1 MWCAVGLY
9 PWGKG
14 ALSQVSKVLGQ
25 ASAHACTVHTDPD
38 SKSPVSAHGKQNAV
52 FAMGIEAVYS
62 CVCTRGGG
70 NRNIHL
76 KEQELKLPC
85 IYGAVFNLNKDK
97 GLVFS
102 ESATPSWFRQPPP
115 VIDQVL
121 TSSDLCKV
129 SSTI

>member
-14 ALSQVSKVLGQ
+14 TLSQVSKVLGQ
-25 ASAHACTVHTDPD
+25 ASAHACTVYADPD
-38 SKSPVSAHGKQNAV
+38 GRSPVSAHGKRNVV

-70 NRNIHL
+70 IAIF
-76 KEQELKLPC
+76 KAQELKLPC

-97 GLVFS
+97 GLGFS
-102 ESATPSWFRQPPP
+102 ESATPSWFRQSPSC
-115 VIDQVL
+115 D
-121 TSSDLCKV
+121 
-129 SSTI
+129 